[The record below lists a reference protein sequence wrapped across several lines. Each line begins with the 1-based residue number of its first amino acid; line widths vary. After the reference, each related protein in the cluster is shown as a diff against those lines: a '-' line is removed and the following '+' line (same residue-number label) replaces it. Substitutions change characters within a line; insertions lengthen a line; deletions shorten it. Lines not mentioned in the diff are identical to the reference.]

1 MSDHPDDPALDG
13 PHDPLDDEDGTRAE
27 SSAGCA
33 WVVAGAAAA
42 SAVAL
47 PRAAYSIE
55 GGFESYARDW
65 SVILFELP
73 LILLAGF
80 ALPPLIWTAARRR
93 LPGWAA
99 GLVCAAALALG
110 LWGLTLVWHPRQAP
124 DPGYGPG
131 I

>member
-1 MSDHPDDPALDG
+1 VSDDTDDPLSSG
-13 PHDPLDDEDGTRAE
+13 PHDPPSDEDGTRAE

-33 WVVAGAAAA
+33 WAVVGVVAA

-47 PRAAYSIE
+47 PRAAYAIE
-55 GGFESYARDW
+55 GGFESHARDW
-65 SVILFELP
+65 SVILVELP
-73 LILLAGF
+73 LVLLAGF
-80 ALPPLIWTAARRR
+80 ALPPLVRTAARRR

-110 LWGLTLVWHPRQAP
+110 LWGLTVVWHPRQAP